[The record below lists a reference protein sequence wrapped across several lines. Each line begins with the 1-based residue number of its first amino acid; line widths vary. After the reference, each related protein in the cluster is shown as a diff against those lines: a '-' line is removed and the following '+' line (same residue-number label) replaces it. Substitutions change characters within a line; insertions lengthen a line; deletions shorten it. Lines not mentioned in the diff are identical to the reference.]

1 LSYMAVVFDG
11 MLLEFFHSIA
21 TAEHKLATALTRDD
35 KLERGRGWVYGVYAV
50 DMVMLTA
57 PGELTAWQMDGRT
70 YRISAL
76 YIDHVNV
83 ATTLTCWLVGQ
94 LLPSYLNIYS
104 RSQNNVNVVYCNYKL
119 LVTM

>member
-1 LSYMAVVFDG
+1 MQKVLIFKKKVFTSWIRTCDLLNANQLLYPLSYMAVVFDG

-57 PGELTAWQMDGRT
+57 PGELTA
-70 YRISAL
+70 
-76 YIDHVNV
+76 
-83 ATTLTCWLVGQ
+83 
-94 LLPSYLNIYS
+94 
-104 RSQNNVNVVYCNYKL
+104 
-119 LVTM
+119 